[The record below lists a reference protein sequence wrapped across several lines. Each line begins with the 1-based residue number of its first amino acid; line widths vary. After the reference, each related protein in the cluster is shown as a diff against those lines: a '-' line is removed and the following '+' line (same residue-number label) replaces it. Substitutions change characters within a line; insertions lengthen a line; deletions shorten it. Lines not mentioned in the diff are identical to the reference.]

1 MTNTDNNSLPHI
13 LFELGSTTY
22 GVPSRAVR
30 QMEMIEQITPVP
42 NAPAFVEGVVFS
54 RGQVIP
60 AIDLRVRFG
69 FEKKPYDLRTR
80 LVVVQAGERT
90 VGLIVDTAREFMSI
104 PPDTVQP
111 PPDEISG
118 LSGNYLEGIA
128 TLDDRLVLILNV
140 EEVLNLADTI
150 SLAQEV
156 TQPE

>member
-1 MTNTDNNSLPHI
+1 MSDTDNNSLPHI
-13 LFELGSTTY
+13 LFELGNTTY
-22 GVPSRAVR
+22 GVPSHAVR

-69 FEKKPYDLRTR
+69 VEKKPYDLRTR

-104 PPDTVQP
+104 PQDTIQP

-128 TLDDRLVLILNV
+128 TLGDRLVLILNV
-140 EEVLNLADTI
+140 EEVLNLSEHA
-150 SLAQEV
+150 EHG
-156 TQPE
+156 E